1 MSFCYYFMHNSLM
14 NVLQQIFTDYYEEIE
29 YTLHPRKT
37 EMENIDKMI
46 HCGDPSFGGAMYGCP
61 HCGNLKF
68 VPFRCHSRFCPT
80 CGNKYTMDRT
90 TSMSFKL
97 VNVTH
102 RHCVFTIDK
111 SLREFFLKDRSL
123 LDCLFHS
130 ANSVITR
137 MFYKMNKS
145 KNFTPGFI
153 MVLHTFGRDLKW
165 NPHIHCLI
173 SEGGYSDDGVWRN
186 VKHFDYTFLRN
197 AFRTALLNEMES
209 KIGSSFKKVKAK
221 CYREHQQGF
230 YVYAKPNLCD
240 PRIVVKYI
248 GRYLGRP
255 VIATSRIDKY
265 DGEMVTFHY
274 NRHEDEQYIEET
286 IPAMEFIQRLIRHI
300 PEKHFKMIRYG
311 GIYARHREIDSKLY
325 RAISKSK
332 HHIYHS
338 FNQWRTAIL
347 SSFGY
352 DPLVCPDCQHRMEF
366 LELYFN
372 HQRVSLEE
380 MYEKVMSKSRGKR
393 SSA

>member
-1 MSFCYYFMHNSLM
+1 M

-29 YTLHPRKT
+29 YILHPRKT

-46 HCGDPSFGGAMYGCP
+46 HCGDPSFGGTMYGCP
-61 HCGNLKF
+61 HCGKLKF

-80 CGNKYTMDRT
+80 CGNKYAMDRT

-102 RHCVFTIDK
+102 RHCVFTIDEN
-111 SLREFFLKDRSL
+111 LREFFLKDRSL

-130 ANSVITR
+130 VNSVITR

-173 SEGGYSDDGVWRN
+173 SEGGYSDDGFWRN

-274 NRHEDEQYIEET
+274 NRHKDEQYIEET

-332 HHIYHS
+332 HHIYRS

>member
-1 MSFCYYFMHNSLM
+1 M

-29 YTLHPRKT
+29 YILHPRKT

-61 HCGNLKF
+61 HCGKLKF

-102 RHCVFTIDK
+102 RHCVFTIDEN
-111 SLREFFLKDRSL
+111 LREFFLKDRSL

-130 ANSVITR
+130 VNSVITR
-137 MFYKMNKS
+137 MFFKMNKS

-173 SEGGYSDDGVWRN
+173 SEGGYSDDGFWRN

-255 VIATSRIDKY
+255 VIASSRIDKY

-332 HHIYHS
+332 HHIYRS

>member
-1 MSFCYYFMHNSLM
+1 M

-29 YTLHPRKT
+29 YILHPRKT

-61 HCGNLKF
+61 HCGKLKF

-102 RHCVFTIDK
+102 RHCVFTIDEN
-111 SLREFFLKDRSL
+111 LREFFLKDRSL

-130 ANSVITR
+130 VNSVITR
-137 MFYKMNKS
+137 MFFKMNKS

-173 SEGGYSDDGVWRN
+173 SEGGYSDDGFWRN

-197 AFRTALLNEMES
+197 AFRTALLDEMES
-209 KIGSSFKKVKAK
+209 RIGSSFKKVKAK

-332 HHIYHS
+332 HHIYRS

>member
-1 MSFCYYFMHNSLM
+1 M

-61 HCGNLKF
+61 QCGKLKF

-80 CGNKYTMDRT
+80 CGNKYAMERT

-173 SEGGYSDDGVWRN
+173 SEGGYSDDGFWRN

-332 HHIYHS
+332 HHIYRS

-380 MYEKVMSKSRGKR
+380 MYEKAMSKSRGKR

>member
-1 MSFCYYFMHNSLM
+1 M

-29 YTLHPRKT
+29 YILHPRKT

-61 HCGNLKF
+61 HCGKLKF

-102 RHCVFTIDK
+102 RHCVFTIDEN
-111 SLREFFLKDRSL
+111 LREFFLKDRSL

-130 ANSVITR
+130 VNSVITR
-137 MFYKMNKS
+137 MFFKMNKS

-173 SEGGYSDDGVWRN
+173 SEGGYSDDGFWRN

-274 NRHEDEQYIEET
+274 NRHEDEQNIEET
-286 IPAMEFIQRLIRHI
+286 IPAMEFNQRLIRHI

-332 HHIYHS
+332 HHIYRS

>member
-1 MSFCYYFMHNSLM
+1 M

-80 CGNKYTMDRT
+80 CGNKYAMERT

-123 LDCLFHS
+123 LDFLFHS

-173 SEGGYSDDGVWRN
+173 SEGGYSDDGFWRN

>member
-1 MSFCYYFMHNSLM
+1 M

-80 CGNKYTMDRT
+80 CGNKYAMERT

-137 MFYKMNKS
+137 MFDRMYKS
-145 KNFTPGFI
+145 KNLTPGFI

-173 SEGGYSDDGVWRN
+173 SEGGYSDDGFWRN

>member
-1 MSFCYYFMHNSLM
+1 M

-61 HCGNLKF
+61 QCGKLKF

-80 CGNKYTMDRT
+80 CGNKYAMERT

-97 VNVTH
+97 VHVTH

-173 SEGGYSDDGVWRN
+173 SEGGYSDDGFWRN

-332 HHIYHS
+332 HHIYRS

>member
-1 MSFCYYFMHNSLM
+1 M

-29 YTLHPRKT
+29 YILHPRKT

-61 HCGNLKF
+61 HCGKLKF

-102 RHCVFTIDK
+102 RHCVFTIDEN
-111 SLREFFLKDRSL
+111 LREFFLKDRSL

-130 ANSVITR
+130 VNSVITR
-137 MFYKMNKS
+137 MFFKMNKS

-173 SEGGYSDDGVWRN
+173 SEGGYSDDGFWRN

-248 GRYLGRP
+248 GRYLARP

-332 HHIYHS
+332 HHIYRS

-380 MYEKVMSKSRGKR
+380 MYEEVMSKSRGKR

>member
-1 MSFCYYFMHNSLM
+1 M

-80 CGNKYTMDRT
+80 CGNKYAMERT

-173 SEGGYSDDGVWRN
+173 SEGGYSDDGFWRN

-274 NRHEDEQYIEET
+274 NRHGDEQYIEET

>member
-1 MSFCYYFMHNSLM
+1 M

-37 EMENIDKMI
+37 EMENINKMI

-61 HCGNLKF
+61 HCGKLKF

-80 CGNKYTMDRT
+80 CGNKYAMERT

-145 KNFTPGFI
+145 KNLTPGFI

-173 SEGGYSDDGVWRN
+173 SEGGYSDDGFWRN

-332 HHIYHS
+332 HHIYRS

>member
-1 MSFCYYFMHNSLM
+1 M
-14 NVLQQIFTDYYEEIE
+14 NVLQQIFIDYYEEIE
-29 YTLHPRKT
+29 YILHPRKT

-61 HCGNLKF
+61 HCGKLKF

-80 CGNKYTMDRT
+80 CGNKYAMDRT
-90 TSMSFKL
+90 ISMSFKL

-102 RHCVFTIDK
+102 RHCVFTIDEN
-111 SLREFFLKDRSL
+111 LREFFLKDRSL

-130 ANSVITR
+130 VNSVITR
-137 MFYKMNKS
+137 MFFKMNKS

-173 SEGGYSDDGVWRN
+173 SEGGYSDDGFWRN

-332 HHIYHS
+332 HHIYRS

-380 MYEKVMSKSRGKR
+380 MYENVMSKSRGKR

>member
-1 MSFCYYFMHNSLM
+1 MKKLNILFIPDFMRWKIS
-14 NVLQQIFTDYYEEIE
+14 
-29 YTLHPRKT
+29 K
-37 EMENIDKMI
+37 KMI
-46 HCGDPSFGGAMYGCP
+46 NCGNPSFGGTMYGCP
-61 HCGNLKF
+61 QCGKLKF

-80 CGNKYTMDRT
+80 CGNKYSIERT
-90 TSMSFKL
+90 TG
-97 VNVTH
+97 
-102 RHCVFTIDK
+102 
-111 SLREFFLKDRSL
+111 
-123 LDCLFHS
+123 
-130 ANSVITR
+130 
-137 MFYKMNKS
+137 Y
-145 KNFTPGFI
+145 I

-173 SEGGYSDDGVWRN
+173 SEGGYSDDGFWRHIT
-186 VKHFDYTFLRN
+186 HFNYTYLRN

-209 KIGSSFKKVKAK
+209 RLGPSFKKVKAL
-221 CYREHQQGF
+221 CYSEHKQGF
-230 YVYAKPNLCD
+230 YVYAKPNKCD
-240 PRIVVKYI
+240 PKTVVKYI

-311 GIYARHREIDSKLY
+311 GIYARHREIDSKLC
-325 RAISKSK
+325 RAISRSK
-332 HHIYHS
+332 HHIYRS

>member
-1 MSFCYYFMHNSLM
+1 M

-80 CGNKYTMDRT
+80 CGNKYAMERT

-97 VNVTH
+97 VDVTH

-173 SEGGYSDDGVWRN
+173 SEGGYSDDGFWRN

>member
-1 MSFCYYFMHNSLM
+1 M
-14 NVLQQIFTDYYEEIE
+14 T
-29 YTLHPRKT
+29 
-37 EMENIDKMI
+37 
-46 HCGDPSFGGAMYGCP
+46 
-61 HCGNLKF
+61 
-68 VPFRCHSRFCPT
+68 
-80 CGNKYTMDRT
+80 
-90 TSMSFKL
+90 
-97 VNVTH
+97 
-102 RHCVFTIDK
+102 
-111 SLREFFLKDRSL
+111 
-123 LDCLFHS
+123 
-130 ANSVITR
+130 
-137 MFYKMNKS
+137 
-145 KNFTPGFI
+145 
-153 MVLHTFGRDLKW
+153 LHTFGRDLKW

>member
-1 MSFCYYFMHNSLM
+1 M
-14 NVLQQIFTDYYEEIE
+14 NVLQQIFTVYYEEIE

-80 CGNKYTMDRT
+80 CGNKYAMERT

-173 SEGGYSDDGVWRN
+173 SEGGYSDDGFWRN